1 MLEKLLCH
9 ELWQAYLEYKVSR
22 QLLTSCE
29 ERYLRDFVEK
39 RKYLPIAQR
48 VVAGEFRF
56 SVPEKK
62 ELNKVGSSKKRVVY
76 RFPDEENMLL
86 KMLSWLLYRYDD
98 AIPDNCYSFRKGTGA
113 RKAFRRM
120 ADAPGVGRLH
130 GFKADISNYFN
141 SIDVPLMLGVLR
153 EVITDDAPLLALLT
167 DLLQDDRALWQGEI
181 IHEPRGVMAGTPT
194 SPFFANLYLREM
206 DAYFAAR
213 NVLYARYSDDI
224 LIFGTQEELAESIA
238 AYRGFLS
245 RYCLVSNPAKEERF
259 APGEKWHFLGFE
271 YDRGTVDISEVA
283 VRKLKDKVRRAAK
296 SIRRWMLRKG
306 ASPQGALKAFNRK
319 FNRKFYNA
327 QAGSELCWCRWYFP
341 IITTA
346 RSLHIIDQH
355 MQDWQRYIV
364 TGKHNKAN
372 YRRVPYAMLTQ
383 CEYRPLVT
391 AYYAQDRTEP
401 QRTD

>member
-9 ELWQAYLEYKVSR
+9 ELWQEYLEYKVSR
-22 QLLTSCE
+22 RLLGAME
-29 ERYLRDFVEK
+29 ERHLRRFVEE
-39 RKYLPIAQR
+39 RRYLPIARR
-48 VVAGEFRF
+48 VAAGEFRF

-62 ELNKVGSSKKRVVY
+62 ELNKVGSAKKRVVY

-86 KMLSWLLYRYDD
+86 KMLSWLLYRYDH
-98 AIPDNCYSFRKGTGA
+98 AIPENCFSFRKGTGA
-113 RKAFRRM
+113 RKAFRSM
-120 ADAPGVGRLH
+120 ADAPGIGRLH

-141 SIDVPLMLGVLR
+141 SIDVPRLLEILG

-167 DLLQDDRALWQGEI
+167 DLLRDDRAIWQGEI
-181 IHEPRGVMAGTPT
+181 IHEPRGAMAGTPT

-213 NVLYARYSDDI
+213 NVRYARYSDDV
-224 LIFGTQEELAESIA
+224 LIFASAEELPEHIA
-238 AYRGFLS
+238 AYRDFIS
-245 RYCLVSNPAKEERF
+245 RYGLVSNPAKEERF

-271 YDRGTVDISEVA
+271 YDGGTVDISEIA
-283 VRKLKDKVRRAAK
+283 VRKLKDKVRRAARAL
-296 SIRRWMLRKG
+296 RRWMLRKG
-306 ASPQGALKAFNRK
+306 ASPQGAVKAFNRK

-341 IITTA
+341 IINTD
-346 RSLHIIDQH
+346 RSLRIIDQY

-372 YRRVPYAMLTQ
+372 YRRVPYPMLTA

-391 AYYAQDRTEP
+391 AYYNRDRTV
-401 QRTD
+401 T